1 MQVMRKTEILVFL
14 SSGVSVMSE
23 INTLGDVADNII
35 TLLERKNTPI
45 NVNLLE
51 ELSNVDHNRFKL
63 VFDFLVKFKFME
75 YNSRNQTVK
84 LSNSLSFS
92 KLNQELFSE
101 QKFRN

>member
-1 MQVMRKTEILVFL
+1 
-14 SSGVSVMSE
+14 MSE

-75 YNSRNQTVK
+75 YNSSNQTVK

>member
-1 MQVMRKTEILVFL
+1 MRKTEILVFL

>member
-1 MQVMRKTEILVFL
+1 MRKTEILVFL

-35 TLLERKNTPI
+35 TLLERKNTRM

>member
-92 KLNQELFSE
+92 KLNQELFPE

>member
-1 MQVMRKTEILVFL
+1 MRKTEILVFL

-51 ELSNVDHNRFKL
+51 ELSKC
-63 VFDFLVKFKFME
+63 
-75 YNSRNQTVK
+75 
-84 LSNSLSFS
+84 
-92 KLNQELFSE
+92 
-101 QKFRN
+101 